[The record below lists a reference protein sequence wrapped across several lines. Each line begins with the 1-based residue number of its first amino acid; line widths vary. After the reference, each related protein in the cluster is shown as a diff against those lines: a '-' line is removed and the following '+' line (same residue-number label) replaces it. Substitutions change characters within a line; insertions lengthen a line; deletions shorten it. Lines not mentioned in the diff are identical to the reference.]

1 MDFFALKITNE
12 VQSAKRKAQSECET
26 SIPNIIIVA
35 LRQQETPGEGFLRQ
49 NSHTGLFYLPSCAFE
64 RKGVSH
70 SAEYD
75 KGLRPLTRQ
84 PFEKG

>member
-35 LRQQETPGEGFLRQ
+35 LRQQETPGEGFLR
-49 NSHTGLFYLPSCAFE
+49 
-64 RKGVSH
+64 
-70 SAEYD
+70 
-75 KGLRPLTRQ
+75 
-84 PFEKG
+84 